1 MSYLERERP
10 TGLADLLVYKL
21 IEYGT
26 VYSHVPCSSSSRCS
40 SCFDDQTIY
49 KVCPGCGGKIDGAR
63 SQPYMCSCGMPLW
76 VCRVGNESG
85 VTIYAIPNPL
95 FKKAEED
102 TI

>member
-1 MSYLERERP
+1 MSYLTRERP
-10 TGLADLLVYKL
+10 TGIADLLVYKL
-21 IEYGT
+21 IGHGT
-26 VYSHVPCSSSSRCS
+26 VYNHAPCSDSSCS
-40 SCFDDQTIY
+40 SCFDDQTMY

-85 VTIYAIPNPL
+85 VAVYVMPCPL

-102 TI
+102 II